1 MYVPTVVYVYCKW
14 NLPVFNF
21 RRFVHTRH
29 SVCIET
35 SRMHVFSIYL
45 AYSSFIVSMCIES
58 SAYHTLLLHSLA
70 QCCYCSKIMY
80 HSFFANSFTD

>member
-58 SAYHTLLLHSLA
+58 SAYHTLL
-70 QCCYCSKIMY
+70 
-80 HSFFANSFTD
+80 FFTQSRTMLLLFKNYVSQFFRE